1 MENVGTLYS
10 YWRSSAAYRV
20 RIALALKGLPY
31 DTAFVHLVNG
41 GGEQHSLS
49 YKSLNAQGLVP
60 SWQDEEGVL
69 TQSLAIIEYINDCHP
84 DTPLLPATP
93 FARAKVRAMAQ
104 AIACEIHPI
113 NNLRVLKYLRTS
125 VGLDDEAVNNWYQ
138 HWVSEGLEALELMVE
153 DDGFC
158 YGTTP
163 SLADICLIPQ
173 LYNARRFNV
182 DLSIY
187 PKLCRIEAKCLQ
199 LEVFKQAVPEAQP
212 DAQQ

>member
-31 DTAFVHLVNG
+31 ETAYVHLVNG
-41 GGEQHSLS
+41 GGEQHSAD

-60 SWQDEEGVL
+60 SWQGEEGVL
-69 TQSLAIIEYINDCHP
+69 TQSLAIIEYINDSYP
-84 DTPLLPATP
+84 EASLLPSSL

-125 VGLDDEAVNNWYQ
+125 VGLDDEAVNGWYR
-138 HWVSEGLEALELMVE
+138 HWVSEGLVALELMVD

-158 YGTTP
+158 YGTMPT
-163 SLADICLIPQ
+163 LADICLIPQ

-182 DLSIY
+182 DLTAY
-187 PKLCRIEAKCLQ
+187 PKLCRIETNCLQ
-199 LEVFKQAVPEAQP
+199 LEAFKQAVPEVQP
-212 DAQQ
+212 DTQI

>member
-20 RIALALKGLPY
+20 RIALALKGLSY

-41 GGEQHSLS
+41 GGEQHSPE

-84 DTPLLPATP
+84 DTPLLPAAP

-125 VGLDDEAVNNWYQ
+125 VGLDDEAVNSWYQ
-138 HWVSEGLEALELMVE
+138 HWVSEGLGALELMVE

-158 YGTTP
+158 YGNTP

-182 DLSIY
+182 DLTIY
-187 PKLCRIEAKCLQ
+187 PKLYRIEANCLQ
-199 LEVFKQAVPEAQP
+199 LEAFKQAVPEAQA
-212 DAQQ
+212 DAQL

>member
-20 RIALALKGLPY
+20 RIALALKGLSY

-41 GGEQHSLS
+41 GGEQHSPE

-60 SWQDEEGVL
+60 SWQDDEGVL
-69 TQSLAIIEYINDCHP
+69 TQSLAIIEYINDCYP
-84 DTPLLPATP
+84 DTPLLPAVP

-125 VGLDDEAVNNWYQ
+125 VGLDDEAVN
-138 HWVSEGLEALELMVE
+138 S
-153 DDGFC
+153 
-158 YGTTP
+158 
-163 SLADICLIPQ
+163 
-173 LYNARRFNV
+173 
-182 DLSIY
+182 
-187 PKLCRIEAKCLQ
+187 
-199 LEVFKQAVPEAQP
+199 
-212 DAQQ
+212 

>member
-41 GGEQHSLS
+41 GGEQHAPH

-60 SWQDEEGVL
+60 SWQGEEGVL

-84 DTPLLPATP
+84 DTPLLPAAP

-125 VGLDDEAVNNWYQ
+125 VGLDDEAVNSWYQ
-138 HWVSEGLEALELMVE
+138 HWVSEGLEALELMVG

-158 YGTTP
+158 YGNTP

-182 DLSIY
+182 DLAIY
-187 PKLCRIEAKCLQ
+187 PKLCRIEANCLQ
-199 LEVFKQAVPEAQP
+199 LEAFKQAVPEAQA

>member
-31 DTAFVHLVNG
+31 DTTYVHLVNG
-41 GGEQHSLS
+41 GGEQHSPE

-60 SWQDEEGVL
+60 SVL

-84 DTPLLPATP
+84 GTPLLPLAP

-125 VGLDDEAVNNWYQ
+125 VGLDDDAVNSWYQ
-138 HWVSEGLEALELMVE
+138 HWVSEGLGALELMVG

-158 YGTTP
+158 YGNTP
-163 SLADICLIPQ
+163 LFADICLIPQ

-182 DLSIY
+182 DLAAY
-187 PKLCRIEAKCLQ
+187 PKLCRIEANCLQ
-199 LEVFKQAVPEAQP
+199 LEAFKQAVPEAQA

>member
-20 RIALALKGLPY
+20 RIALALKGLSY

-41 GGEQHSLS
+41 GGEQHFPE

-84 DTPLLPATP
+84 DTPLLPAAP

-104 AIACEIHPI
+104 AIAC
-113 NNLRVLKYLRTS
+113 
-125 VGLDDEAVNNWYQ
+125 D
-138 HWVSEGLEALELMVE
+138 
-153 DDGFC
+153 
-158 YGTTP
+158 
-163 SLADICLIPQ
+163 
-173 LYNARRFNV
+173 
-182 DLSIY
+182 
-187 PKLCRIEAKCLQ
+187 
-199 LEVFKQAVPEAQP
+199 
-212 DAQQ
+212 